1 MRAASARWAY
11 TDNMMPDTPGGRDTP
26 TSDELIRRA
35 KEDFAPTVYSR
46 TYRVVSRAED
56 IEAMVETTMHTDAM
70 AQAMAESM
78 AEEMDP
84 DTMLGPGAARDVVM
98 SRRRMPSPARPVE
111 HAPRVEH
118 IQASPLGFPSDSPLA
133 TRSDGGST
141 GGSALRAL
149 GIFILLAVA
158 GLWALL
164 LVGVAQDPSDAGD
177 VIGGGVVLTAI
188 PLLIGFLFIRKGRKP
203 KQPQGLIT

>member
-1 MRAASARWAY
+1 
-11 TDNMMPDTPGGRDTP
+11 MPETPGGRDTP
-26 TSDELIRRA
+26 SSDELIRRA

-56 IEAMVETTMHTDAM
+56 IEAMVEETLHTDAM
-70 AQAMAESM
+70 AQAMAESL

-84 DTMLGPGAARDVVM
+84 ETMMGSRAARDAVM
-98 SRRRMPSPARPVE
+98 SRSSRPSPARPVE

-118 IQASPLGFPSDSPLA
+118 IQVSPSGFPSSSPVA
-133 TRSDGGST
+133 TGSDGGST
-141 GGSALRAL
+141 GGSALGAL
-149 GIFILLAVA
+149 GVFILLAVA

-164 LVGVAQDPSDAGD
+164 LIGVVQDPGDAGD

-188 PLLIGFLFIRKGRKP
+188 PLLIGFLLIRKSRKP